1 MGFNQR
7 KWHFTR
13 RNTDFS
19 WIWIEHFQVIRTL
32 FFFWFDQ
39 PFVMG
44 DFSNENWWWDDRDLS
59 WEFIGISSIDA
70 WDFSSKKTA
79 TTGMGFECSKYLVC
93 LIFFSMFVEWFS
105 DSGFAL
111 KRWLQALLI
120 LKCIARQSACERVL
134 RNIAYRMRP
143 GTTVEEEWEE
153 TRTLSQ
159 ESTSQVIPWIQIWF
173 LHRTSANFSSH
184 VFGLTTPSTFYST
197 CADV

>member
-1 MGFNQR
+1 MDSNR
-7 KWHFTR
+7 P
-13 RNTDFS
+13 FS
-19 WIWIEHFQVIRTL
+19 GDSDC
-32 FFFWFDQ
+32 FFPWFDQ

-44 DFSNENWWWDDRDLS
+44 DFSNENWYGEMIGIFFGFFL
-59 WEFIGISSIDA
+59 GISSIRP
-70 WDFSSKKTA
+70 WGFSVEGSFFMAKKTA
-79 TTGMGFECSKYLVC
+79 TT
-93 LIFFSMFVEWFS
+93 VEWALNALDKPGLSHIFHKCLLNGS
-105 DSGFAL
+105 QILGFAL

-184 VFGLTTPSTFYST
+184 VFGLTMPSTFYST